1 MKWGGVAG
9 RVGGLAALMGAW
21 AVVADRGHGIAVAS
35 PGETFTALAGLLSQA
50 TFWLGDLAVGV
61 FEESALAA
69 ANSYRFVPG
78 KVGGQHVATLILVP
92 FHFKMAN

>member
-1 MKWGGVAG
+1 MKWDGLAG
-9 RVGGLAALMGAW
+9 RVCGVAALMGAW
-21 AVVADRGHGIAVAS
+21 EVASGQGHGIAVAS
-35 PGETFTALAGLLSQA
+35 PGETFAALAGLLSQP